1 MRNPACPRFVV
12 KDPSLDL
19 RIANED
25 VQNDNFFTRAVELF
39 SVPRIRR
46 ATQAS
51 GIVMIAQQMCGS
63 KAFPAV
69 RCALQRRQL
78 TFFVVN
84 IIAFYSSTIFA
95 EAGASNITALLASFG
110 FGLVNFVF
118 AWPAV
123 WTIDTFGRRTLL
135 LFTFPNMFWTLLAA
149 GMVRFNG
156 AKERSQ
162 AERQRSASSSPGQD
176 PSISDRLPS
185 SSTYTTHSIA
195 PAKGLCRLVSRSSL
209 LPSTYLS
216 GNSTMYITLTR
227 FYLAYSAVRA
237 ISRPRKSTKTYP
249 YCPPRKF
256 FRSHIGRS
264 VRSCFSHT
272 LFITC

>member
-149 GMVRFNG
+149 GMVRST
-156 AKERSQ
+156 E
-162 AERQRSASSSPGQD
+162 QRRGVK
-176 PSISDRLPS
+176 LN
-185 SSTYTTHSIA
+185 
-195 PAKGLCRLVSRSSL
+195 V
-209 LPSTYLS
+209 
-216 GNSTMYITLTR
+216 
-227 FYLAYSAVRA
+227 SAVLLHPRDRTPA
-237 ISRPRKSTKTYP
+237 SRTD
-249 YCPPRKF
+249 CPLHLPIR
-256 FRSHIGRS
+256 RI
-264 VRSCFSHT
+264 
-272 LFITC
+272 L